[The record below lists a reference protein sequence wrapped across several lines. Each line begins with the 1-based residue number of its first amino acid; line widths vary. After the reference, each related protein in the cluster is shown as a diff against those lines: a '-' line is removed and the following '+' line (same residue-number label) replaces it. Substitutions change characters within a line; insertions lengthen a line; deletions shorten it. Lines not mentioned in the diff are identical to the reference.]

1 MTRIRFDGRRL
12 RTFLSARLTGLPCTE
27 LNHRLGRMV
36 EFAPVIAL
44 AIAFIVLL
52 RVLVSQKRREER
64 KRKQRQR

>member
-27 LNHRLGRMV
+27 PNHRLSGV
-36 EFAPVIAL
+36 TPFAPVIAL

-52 RVLVSQKRREER
+52 RVLIWRQRREAR
-64 KRKQRQR
+64 RRRDR